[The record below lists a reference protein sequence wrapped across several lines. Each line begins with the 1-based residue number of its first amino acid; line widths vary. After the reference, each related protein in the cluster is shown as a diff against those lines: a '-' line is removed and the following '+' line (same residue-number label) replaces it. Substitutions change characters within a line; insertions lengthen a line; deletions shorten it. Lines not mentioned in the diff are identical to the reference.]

1 VRWWDFLAG
10 QCPGVPEENSRYLP
24 RRVPGELVEGV
35 PQLVV
40 MRGVRAEHDDRG
52 VPVPQVGAERGPLR
66 TGDGAVPAVVRDVGE
81 QGGGRA
87 GRGVEYPSAVLVRA
101 EAGVA
106 EGVAAEVIPR
116 WP

>member
-1 VRWWDFLAG
+1 MRWWDFLAG

-52 VPVPQVGAERGPLR
+52 VPYRRSARNAARCALVLERFRP
-66 TGDGAVPAVVRDVGE
+66 
-81 QGGGRA
+81 
-87 GRGVEYPSAVLVRA
+87 
-101 EAGVA
+101 
-106 EGVAAEVIPR
+106 
-116 WP
+116 